1 MRTLEDQLRAYGREL
16 EQLSAVYSLR
26 TSFFVD
32 GDVEVI
38 DPMPPDARRP
48 WIRRILFGV
57 SALGIGAASVFGL
70 AHVGQQAAAGP
81 RFAEVVR
88 TTPDTHYVLGYLP
101 PGFSEFR
108 VDESVSVAAGRAV
121 VVGQV
126 KSGRVTKSILAMVNS
141 NDNKGQKG
149 YSENFFTTENVG
161 GQIVRTRRNTF
172 DGVELVMFQ
181 VPALKGCDPTF
192 SGFGQSF
199 EESLRSAEQFSCV
212 DGSLVVRPTDGN
224 ELLYDG
230 ADATL
235 TDPSL
240 VVSRGASGTVTLLAG
255 RTSLPNPILE
265 SMTYASAST
274 VWTLGHRSIHT
285 WERSDSMSTQTWFE
299 SFTWQEADDIT
310 LTLGF
315 ENPIPR
321 DEVAKMIESVRRV
334 EPAEWA
340 ALT

>member
-1 MRTLEDQLRAYGREL
+1 MRTLDDQLRAYGRDL
-16 EQLSAVYSLR
+16 DQLSDAYER
-26 TSFFVD
+26 RAAAFVD
-32 GDVEVI
+32 GDVEVV
-38 DPMPPDARRP
+38 DPMRHNARRP
-48 WIRRILFGV
+48 RIRRILFGA

-70 AHVGQQAAAGP
+70 THVGQQAAAGP
-81 RFAEVVR
+81 RFAEVVS

-101 PGFSEFR
+101 PEFSALR
-108 VDESVSVAAGRAV
+108 VDETVSVAAGRAV

-126 KSGRVTKSILAMVNS
+126 KSGRVTRSILAMVNS
-141 NDNKGQKG
+141 NAQKG
-149 YSENFFTTENVG
+149 HSENFFTTENVG
-161 GQIVRTRRNTF
+161 GQIVRTWRNKI
-172 DGVELVMFQ
+172 DGAEVVMFQ
-181 VPALKGCDPTF
+181 IPALKGCDPMF
-192 SGFGQSF
+192 NGFGQSF

-240 VVSRGASGTVTLLAG
+240 VVSRGASGTVTLFAG
-255 RTSLPNPILE
+255 RTSLPTPILE
-265 SMTYASAST
+265 SMTYASAPT
-274 VWTLGHRSIHT
+274 VWKLGHRSIHT
-285 WERSDSMSTQTWFE
+285 WERSDPTSTQPWSE